1 MRIYLGLALT
11 LLLSQANAETTPAA
25 QTPAKKTPMSQ
36 SPFQAGR
43 PALKVRPE
51 GDQAIKR
58 TVADAMGF
66 VRGMGAVESTKT
78 LNRIQWLGSGKMVAG
93 TTTYDV
99 TKYSYTVSLHLKSAR
114 EDIQRKS
121 GAKVE
126 RLVQVVVDKDAWDE
140 KEPGVDGRKAS
151 DSALNRQL
159 RLARTAI
166 GFTRAMLDADQTTV
180 KVVDP
185 GAGGKVTISFSIEG
199 VQTTAELNADYR
211 PETITMKVDGK
222 TLVAHHRAYKDISEY
237 GVMFPTHTTETIDG
251 RPYLDL
257 TIDDARVASYAVFP
271 KPAFLEAH

>member
-1 MRIYLGLALT
+1 MA
-11 LLLSQANAETTPAA
+11 LLLSQANAETAPTA
-25 QTPAKKTPMSQ
+25 QTQAKKAPVSQ

-66 VRGMGAVESTKT
+66 VRGMGAMESTKT
-78 LNRIQWLGSGKMVAG
+78 LNRIQWLGSGKMVEG

-99 TKYSYTVSLHLKSAR
+99 TKYSYTVSLHLKAAR

-121 GAKVE
+121 GSKVE
-126 RLVQVVVDKDAWDE
+126 RLVYVVVDKDAWDE
-140 KEPGVDGRKAS
+140 KEPGVDGHKAS
-151 DSALNRQL
+151 DSALNRRL
-159 RLARTAI
+159 REARTAI
-166 GFTRAMLDADQTTV
+166 GFTRAMLDADQATV
-180 KVVDP
+180 KVADP
-185 GAGGKVTISFSIEG
+185 GAGGKVTISFPIEG
-199 VQTTAELNADYR
+199 VQTTAELDSDYR
-211 PETITMKVDGK
+211 PATITMKVDGK
-222 TLVAHHRAYKDISEY
+222 TYVAHLRGYKDIAEY

-271 KPAFLEAH
+271 KPAFLEAP